1 MDDISP
7 QKNRRH
13 FRWKR
18 AHYIDLHIHQKN
30 VGISLKEGG
39 PFFDSRKTLVDMTAN
54 AHFVEIYSKGTPELH
69 TFLSK
74 KLSTFPTEMSRFF
87 WGKYHR
93 FFRHKN
99 TGSPSCQCSVC
110 VSLSKGSTSTT
121 YTPEK
126 CLDFSQGS

>member
-7 QKNRRH
+7 PKNRRH

-54 AHFVEIYSKGTPELH
+54 AHFVEIYSKGALELH

-74 KLSTFPTEMSRFF
+74 KVVHFSDGNVDVF
-87 WGKYHR
+87 WGGNIID
-93 FFRHKN
+93 FFDTKILVVLAAN
-99 TGSPSCQCSVC
+99 VQCV
-110 VSLSKGSTSTT
+110 
-121 YTPEK
+121 
-126 CLDFSQGS
+126 

>member
-54 AHFVEIYSKGTPELH
+54 AHFVEIYSNGTLELH
-69 TFLSK
+69 TYQNDARISLK
-74 KLSTFPTEMSRFF
+74 KLSTFPTEMSAIF
-87 WGKYHR
+87 
-93 FFRHKN
+93 
-99 TGSPSCQCSVC
+99 
-110 VSLSKGSTSTT
+110 
-121 YTPEK
+121 
-126 CLDFSQGS
+126 

>member
-7 QKNRRH
+7 PKNRRH

-74 KLSTFPTEMSRFF
+74 KVVHFSDGNVDVFLGGNIIDFF
-87 WGKYHR
+87 DTKILVVLAA
-93 FFRHKN
+93 N
-99 TGSPSCQCSVC
+99 VQCV
-110 VSLSKGSTSTT
+110 
-121 YTPEK
+121 PFE
-126 CLDFSQGS
+126 